1 MYCRKGTTHFRPE
14 QQFPQNLQPS
24 LTKKQGMRLVNN
36 NTFPNFSAK
45 MRSTTHDFHV
55 FHSQCSHLEY
65 LISAILKLMMRDFL

>member
-1 MYCRKGTTHFRPE
+1 
-14 QQFPQNLQPS
+14 
-24 LTKKQGMRLVNN
+24 MRLANN
-36 NTFPNFSAK
+36 YTFPNFSAK